1 MQSHLKAKLFQ
12 MWKTGTTEKQS
23 RSRYENLQRRRS
35 RALNE
40 DEWVRKMLRKN
51 YAQNCPEDSLEVNM
65 IEAMRSAAQRP
76 QPLGKEHIA
85 RVLKVVTAALLAER
99 AGSTDLI
106 SRPAGAPVALEL
118 LQLESSVTLQLKTLI
133 IAATVTY
140 LVMTLTVVWIGAK
153 CGRQIRWKVSPT
165 TRNVLI
171 QAPATY
177 DWHLKEP
184 RFRALT
190 RYGDEGAWT
199 Q

>member
-1 MQSHLKAKLFQ
+1 M
-12 MWKTGTTEKQS
+12 GTQDAQKK
-23 RSRYENLQRRRS
+23 
-35 RALNE
+35 
-40 DEWVRKMLRKN
+40 D

-76 QPLGKEHIA
+76 QPLGKEQIA

-99 AGSTDLI
+99 TGSTELI
-106 SRPAGAPVALEL
+106 SRPPGAPVALEL
-118 LQLESSVTLQLKTLI
+118 DSSVTLQLKTLI

-140 LVMTLTVVWIGAK
+140 LAMTLAVVWIGAK
-153 CGRQIRWKVSPT
+153 CGLQIRWKVSPT

-177 DWHLKEP
+177 DWHLERPK
-184 RFRALT
+184 FRALT
-190 RYGDEGAWT
+190 RYGDEGAWA